1 MINNRRDTV
10 QFVKLLDEMQN
21 TKKMKHENRKKGNM
35 KKSKRNRVSSF
46 NIYIIVFAFLLS
58 TVEVGRWKKLN

>member
-21 TKKMKHENRKKGNM
+21 TKKMKHEKRKKGNM

-58 TVEVGRWKKLN
+58 TVEVGRWKKLS